1 MTDDTSGPD
10 TSGHGASGERA
21 AAEQEKWKA
30 KGVALRAFFYIAG
43 THVFAA
49 FVMLLFYLG
58 QHAGK

>member
-1 MTDDTSGPD
+1 MTDDTQDHGPSGQ
-10 TSGHGASGERA
+10 RA

-43 THVFAA
+43 THLFAA

-58 QHAGK
+58 QHAEK

>member
-1 MTDDTSGPD
+1 MTEDDQD
-10 TSGHGASGERA
+10 HGGAGQRSA
-21 AAEQEKWKA
+21 AQQEKWKA

-58 QHAGK
+58 EHAQK

>member
-1 MTDDTSGPD
+1 MTHDTQDD
-10 TSGHGASGERA
+10 GASGSRA
-21 AAEQEKWKA
+21 AAREQERWKA

-58 QHAGK
+58 QHAQK

>member
-1 MTDDTSGPD
+1 MTDDTPA
-10 TSGHGASGERA
+10 HGASRER

-58 QHAGK
+58 QHAQK